1 MARKRLDFPKLACA
15 LRLNPEGGT
24 SSIKAFSHEL
34 SLSLPGAASD
44 PDRRLQL
51 RAPAS
56 IDVRGLKPEAGAV
69 KQSPGGSAWVGT
81 AQVETRVLKLNVEP
95 LKG

>member
-1 MARKRLDFPKLACA
+1 MHCGLAPKGKPPPSRLFLA
-15 LRLNPEGGT
+15 
-24 SSIKAFSHEL
+24 S

-69 KQSPGGSAWVGT
+69 KQSPGGSAWAGT
-81 AQVETRVLKLNVEP
+81 AQVETRVLKLNVEA